1 MSQFDDR
8 GHRPKGDPLQK
19 ALKEVF
25 RLAKHP
31 ERWETEQDSRLF
43 IRDLMKEAME
53 KQGISP
59 EALSEITKL
68 PQETVQ
74 SFLDG
79 KADLSDSQPITTIER
94 ALKINLS
101 GW

>member
-8 GHRPKGDPLQK
+8 GQRPKDDPLQK
-19 ALKEVF
+19 AFKDVF

-43 IRDLMKEAME
+43 IRDLMKEEME

-59 EALSEITKL
+59 EALAQITKL
-68 PQETVQ
+68 PQETIQ

-79 KADLSDSQPITTIER
+79 KADLSDSEPITTIER
-94 ALKINLS
+94 ALKVNLS
-101 GW
+101 AW

>member
-8 GHRPKGDPLQK
+8 GHRPKKDPLQK
-19 ALKEVF
+19 AFKDVF
-25 RLAKHP
+25 RLAKRP
-31 ERWETEQDSRLF
+31 EKWETEQDSRLF
-43 IRDLMKEAME
+43 IRDLMNEAME

-59 EALSEITKL
+59 EALAQITKL
-68 PQETVQ
+68 PRETIQ

-79 KADLSDSQPITTIER
+79 KADLSDSLPITTIER
-94 ALKINLS
+94 ALKVNLS